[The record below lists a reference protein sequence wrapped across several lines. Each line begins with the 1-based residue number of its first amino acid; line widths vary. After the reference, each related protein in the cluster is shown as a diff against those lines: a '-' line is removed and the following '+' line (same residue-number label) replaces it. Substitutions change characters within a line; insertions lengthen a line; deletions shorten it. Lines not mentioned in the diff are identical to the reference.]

1 MKTFLVRSPAK
12 INICLNVVGKQPD
25 GYHQLDMVILPLAM
39 HDSMLFN
46 VLKKSDDNYV
56 TIDDYS
62 LGPVTYNLASRAIS
76 KLEELKHFKERFRV
90 SIHKVIPMQSG
101 LGGGSSNAALTLVAL
116 NKYLKLGF
124 TDQEL
129 IDIGKPMGAD
139 IPFFIMGKPARCRGI
154 GEQLDFVNVKNDYY
168 VLIVK
173 PHDGCSTK
181 GVYEVSDTMDLP
193 VGNVEQVIK
202 ALEEGDDDLLA
213 ASIFNALEK
222 PAMQLV
228 PEIAEIKQQ
237 MFDAGL
243 KIVQMTG
250 SGSAVFALS
259 TNKKQLKEVAKIF
272 EDKYFVDITKV
283 LK

>member
-46 VLKKSDDNYV
+46 VLKRTEDNYV

-62 LGPVTYNLASRAIS
+62 LGPVTYNLATRAIN

-154 GEQLDFVNVKNDYY
+154 GEQLDFVDVKNDYY

-181 GVYEVSDTMDLP
+181 GVYEISDTMDLP

-228 PEIAEIKQQ
+228 PEIADIKQK

-272 EDKYFVDITKV
+272 EDQYFVDITKV